1 MDSIMLDWERMIA
14 GYVSEVLGYPVPS
27 FAIPSAVG
35 ASQTGDPDGSNTH
48 ASVPGTSPVLV
59 PTNPPLT
66 ETPLFLPGSLS
77 PPSLI
82 PSSASLPN
90 GPWEV
95 VDLTMEDDDEL
106 YESREEFLV
115 RMGETSEIKQ
125 EPSDPSV
132 V

>member
-1 MDSIMLDWERMIA
+1 MKWMEQMSW
-14 GYVSEVLGYPVPS
+14 G
-27 FAIPSAVG
+27 SA
-35 ASQTGDPDGSNTH
+35 SHTGDPDVSNSP

-59 PTNPPLT
+59 PTNSPPT
-66 ETPLFLPGSLS
+66 EAPLFLLESLS

-90 GPWEV
+90 GPREV
-95 VDLTMEDDDEL
+95 VDLTMEDDNEL

-125 EPSDPSV
+125 EPSDPSII
-132 V
+132 

>member
-27 FAIPSAVG
+27 FAILSAVG
-35 ASQTGDPDGSNTH
+35 ASHTGGPDVSNTP

-59 PTNPPLT
+59 PTNSPPT
-66 ETPLFLPGSLS
+66 EAPLFLPESLS
-77 PPSLI
+77 PPALI
-82 PSSASLPN
+82 FSAASLPN
-90 GPWEV
+90 GPREV

-115 RMGETSEIKQ
+115 RMGEASEIKQ
-125 EPSDPSV
+125 EPSSASII
-132 V
+132 